1 MREMEMVRFLFWM
14 ITYNRE
20 HKMRKHERSLMWKY
34 FWTIYKTHWK
44 YVFEATKRSLSW
56 NNIFVILWLMS
67 TTIKYLT
74 TEFRIYRETNKDRR
88 KCIRNIQR
96 GERKDVINYLK
107 RWNRK
112 TRVLRNETPVLEV
125 YGRSNVSDKLY
136 KLNEEY
142 IQIGGV

>member
-20 HKMRKHERSLMWKY
+20 HKMRKYERSLMSKY
-34 FWTIYKTHWK
+34 FWTIYEMHWK
-44 YVFEATKRSLSW
+44 YVFEAPKRSLSW

-107 RWNRK
+107 RWSRK

-142 IQIGGV
+142 IQVSGV